1 MVSLIDDQVGT
12 IDAQESRG
20 PRGLLGHGGED
31 FRRRELAC
39 DQRRHPP
46 QGRLFLGQYTPSLF

>member
-20 PRGLLGHGGED
+20 PRGLLGDGGED
-31 FRRRELAC
+31 FRGRELAG
-39 DQRRHPP
+39 DQRGHPP
-46 QGRLFLGQYTPSLF
+46 QRRLLLGQYTPSLF